1 MFSIRFRFPGAG
13 VVILIIVIVFT
24 VTLLRMG
31 YEPEAVLALIACTA
45 AVAVKATQQLLPRSK
60 TI

>member
-1 MFSIRFRFPGAG
+1 M
-13 VVILIIVIVFT
+13 FT
-24 VTLLRMG
+24 VTLLRLG
-31 YEPEAVLALIACTA
+31 YEPEAVLALIAGAA